1 MKADAETDE
10 PVLIGEM
17 DQPVAAATPAQI
29 DEGTLNDSRTYKC
42 NWRKLRYS
50 TIVEH
55 FDKYWVTGQDVAQ
68 ETEMGRIGH
77 TGQFCIF

>member
-42 NWRKLRYS
+42 NWRKLRYRR
-50 TIVEH
+50 
-55 FDKYWVTGQDVAQ
+55 K
-68 ETEMGRIGH
+68 
-77 TGQFCIF
+77 FCQVQYRASRLM

>member
-50 TIVEH
+50 RVRL
-55 FDKYWVTGQDVAQ
+55 YGPQ
-68 ETEMGRIGH
+68 M
-77 TGQFCIF
+77 

>member
-42 NWRKLRYS
+42 NWRKLRYCR
-50 TIVEH
+50 
-55 FDKYWVTGQDVAQ
+55 K
-68 ETEMGRIGH
+68 
-77 TGQFCIF
+77 FCQVQY

>member
-1 MKADAETDE
+1 MKADAETEE

-42 NWRKLRYS
+42 NWRKLRYCRKFCQ
-50 TIVEH
+50 VQ
-55 FDKYWVTGQDVAQ
+55 YRVTRL
-68 ETEMGRIGH
+68 M
-77 TGQFCIF
+77 

>member
-42 NWRKLRYS
+42 NWRKLRYCR
-50 TIVEH
+50 
-55 FDKYWVTGQDVAQ
+55 K
-68 ETEMGRIGH
+68 
-77 TGQFCIF
+77 FCQVQYSATRLM